1 MAKREN
7 YDDLDELLG
16 NGAELSK
23 IHAGSIKRF
32 EDALRCCWFRISTEY
47 KTEHSAN
54 ASASIFRRKLG
65 RDRVRVAARGRFV
78 YVYFKP
84 VEVAEAA

>member
-7 YDDLDELLG
+7 YDDLDELLAA
-16 NGAELSK
+16 GAALGFADASALSSVP
-23 IHAGSIKRF
+23 AGAWTRV
-32 EDALRCCWFRISTEY
+32 RTEY

>member
-7 YDDLDELLG
+7 YDDLNELLKNNAQLG
-16 NGAELSK
+16 HRPANGLTNAPLCTW
-23 IHAGSIKRF
+23 
-32 EDALRCCWFRISTEY
+32 LRVSTEY

-84 VEVAEAA
+84 IEVAEAA